1 MCQIAKAKRFAH
13 RVQVKGESMN
23 IGILSMQRIPNYGSF
38 LQSLSLKKQLERL
51 SGGDVYF
58 IDIEEGKH
66 LVPAV
71 ESSIAH
77 GGFLRKF
84 DRYFFKRIENYLFS
98 RKMKFIHTQD
108 QIRYLETE
116 KKLEVGKKFDLVII
130 GSDEVFNAGI
140 PSAWGFSTQL
150 FGNIKNAKWIVTY
163 AASCGQT
170 TKDITDKYGMT
181 NDIAIAMD
189 ELKNISVRDK
199 GTFKFVQDITGR
211 TPEIHLDPVFLT
223 DFDEYIPKLPKRKP
237 YLLVYAYGNRIND
250 EAEIR
255 SIRNYAKNKGLEI
268 LSVGMQQRWC
278 KNNITANG
286 FELLSYVKGA
296 ACIVTDTFHG
306 TVFSIKYNKPFAV
319 FIRESNKNKISGLLS
334 HFGLME
340 RAVQNRKELHD
351 ILQTDIDLDRINN
364 IIEYEQKRSEIYL
377 RSAIINSME
386 VS

>member
-1 MCQIAKAKRFAH
+1 MD
-13 RVQVKGESMN
+13 
-23 IGILSMQRIPNYGSF
+23 IGILSMQQIPNYGSF
-38 LQSLSLKKQLERL
+38 LQALSLKKQLERL

-58 IDIEEGKH
+58 IDIEEGRH
-66 LVPAV
+66 LVPPV
-71 ESSIAH
+71 ESSMAH
-77 GGFLRKF
+77 GGFFRKF
-84 DRYFFKRIENYLFS
+84 DRYFFKRIENYFFS
-98 RKMKFIHTQD
+98 IRMKFVHTQD

-150 FGNIKNAKWIVTY
+150 FGNIKNAKCIVTY

-181 NDIAIAMD
+181 NDIAMAM
-189 ELKNISVRDK
+189 EQLKNISVRDK

-255 SIRNYAKNKGLEI
+255 SIGNYAKDKGLEI

-278 KNNITANG
+278 KNNIIANG

-340 RAVQNRKELHD
+340 RAVQNGRELHN
-351 ILQTDIDLDRINN
+351 ILQADIDLEQINS
-364 IIEYEQKRSEIYL
+364 IIECEKKRSEIYL